1 MLAFEGKMTIYI
13 YMLEWHK
20 TASPAFHRIFVDCFA
35 EGETGQ
41 IEEVVWD
48 GKSVRSEWGKS
59 DPKDVFVFCQKLPP
73 RAIFMTKPWARVIWI
88 PMWNNV
94 MLTTPEWWADLP
106 KNYAV
111 ISYSQHITRRA
122 ETAGLKV
129 LEVKYVP
136 DARDGTVASFENGNI
151 LFYWNRVGMVGP
163 LALAQICRELNISK
177 LLFKEKLDPGINPA
191 KAYGVDQ
198 ILLNIDIDIEL
209 VPFFDDPKDAERFIE
224 TANVVIA
231 PRPSEGVGLA
241 FLEAMAR
248 GCAVLCVEAP
258 TMTDYIAD
266 GENGI
271 YLNSLDVEEHKKFP
285 MLAKVVSD
293 QQDWEKIRAMDLRL
307 LGKNARLGMIDLL
320 PNWESDR
327 KKIREFVM
335 TYAPDHAAKS
345 WLETRSQRLR
355 SLLRRVRHRLFS

>member
-1 MLAFEGKMTIYI
+1 MSC
-13 YMLEWHK
+13 
-20 TASPAFHRIFVDCFA
+20 SPR
-35 EGETGQ
+35 
-41 IEEVVWD
+41 
-48 GKSVRSEWGKS
+48 RSGG
-59 DPKDVFVFCQKLPP
+59 
-73 RAIFMTKPWARVIWI
+73 R
-88 PMWNNV
+88 
-94 MLTTPEWWADLP
+94 DLP

-177 LLFKEKLDPGINPA
+177 LLFKEKLDPGIDPA
-191 KAYGVDQ
+191 KGYGVEQ
-198 ILLNIDIDIEL
+198 IPLDIDIEL

-248 GCAVLCVEAP
+248 GCTVLCVEAP
-258 TMTDYIAD
+258 TMTDYIVD

-285 MLAKVVSD
+285 MLAKIVSD
-293 QQDWEKIRAMDLRL
+293 QQDWEKIRAMDLSRL
-307 LGKNARLGMIDLL
+307 GENARLGLIDLL
-320 PNWESDR
+320 PNWEADR

-335 TYAPDHAAKS
+335 TYAPEHAAKS
-345 WLETRSQRLR
+345 WLETTRQRLR
-355 SLLRRVRHRLFS
+355 SLLRRVRHRLFC